1 MSKRQP
7 RCNKKQRELR
17 RAAHASIWQDGWD
30 SGYEMGLRIGRMQ
43 ASMADNPVAEIPDH
57 RKLEMEWMNDWA
69 DNEVKRFFDNN
80 PSERVI
86 TP

>member
-7 RCNKKQRELR
+7 RCSKKQREIR
-17 RAAHASIWQDGWD
+17 RAAHAAIWQDGWD

-43 ASMADNPVAEIPDH
+43 TNVADNPVANIPDH
-57 RKLEMEWMNDWA
+57 RKLEMKWMHVWE
-69 DNEVKRFFDNN
+69 DNEVKRFLKNN
-80 PSERVI
+80 PPKRFI

>member
-1 MSKRQP
+1 
-7 RCNKKQRELR
+7 
-17 RAAHASIWQDGWD
+17 
-30 SGYEMGLRIGRMQ
+30 
-43 ASMADNPVAEIPDH
+43 MADNPVAEIPDH